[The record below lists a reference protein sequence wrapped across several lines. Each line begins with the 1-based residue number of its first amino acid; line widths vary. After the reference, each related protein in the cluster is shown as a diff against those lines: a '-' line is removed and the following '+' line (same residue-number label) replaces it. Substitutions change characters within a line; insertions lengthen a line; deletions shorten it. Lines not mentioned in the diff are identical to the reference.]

1 MGKTGILILLLSAGP
16 ALAAAPQQSVVYQ
29 GATVIDGTGAA
40 PHSNMNIVVKGERI
54 EAIVPAARFRR
65 LPGMRVEDAGGLF
78 ALPGLIDSHVHL
90 ASPPDRRYA
99 EAVLRRDLYSGI
111 TAVRDMAGDARA
123 LADLSRA
130 AKLGEIDSPDISYA
144 ALVAGPEFF
153 ADPRTAESTKG
164 EIAGQVPWMRAVTP
178 GMDLPRTI
186 AEAHGTG
193 ATAIKI
199 YADLP
204 GELVSSIAEEAHRQ
218 HMLVWAHAAVFP
230 ASPAEVI
237 GAGVDVVS
245 HACLL
250 AYQASAKVPAAYHNR
265 APVEEEKFA
274 QANPAVEAL
283 FDEMKRRGTIL
294 DATLWVYDVMWKLPN
309 ASPKPYC
316 SLALAEKLTAQ
327 AHRAGVEIS
336 AGTDS
341 DAPWQER
348 YPSLFHEMS
357 LLVHAAGMTPA
368 EALRASSLIGAR
380 TIGQEKEM
388 GTLEAGKLA
397 NIVFTAKNPLDD
409 IETLQSVTM
418 TVKRGKL
425 YRRHDYRPITKEE
438 VQEEP

>member
-1 MGKTGILILLLSAGP
+1 MGRAVILASL
-16 ALAAAPQQSVVYQ
+16 LAAAPATAAPPQSIVFE
-29 GATVIDGTGAA
+29 GASVIEGTGA
-40 PHSNMNIVVKGERI
+40 PLRPNMVIVVKGERI
-54 EAIVPAARFRR
+54 EAIVPAAKFRR
-65 LPGMRVEDAGGLF
+65 LPGMRVEDASGLF

-90 ASPPDRRYA
+90 ASPPDRRFA
-99 EAVLRRDLYSGI
+99 EAVLRRDLYSGV

-123 LADLSRA
+123 LADWSRA
-130 AKLGEIDSPDISYA
+130 ARIGEIAAPDIYYA
-144 ALVAGPEFF
+144 ALMAGPDFF

-164 EIAGQVPWMRAVTP
+164 ATAGQVPWMRAVTAETN
-178 GMDLPRTI
+178 LPLAV

-193 ATAIKI
+193 ATGLKI

-204 GELVSSIAEEAHRQ
+204 GPLVAEVTAEAHRQ

-245 HACLL
+245 HSCLL
-250 AYQASAKVPAAYHNR
+250 AYQASAKMPAAYHNR
-265 APVEEEKFA
+265 APVEEDKFA
-274 QANPAVEAL
+274 SGNSAVGQL
-283 FDEMKRRGTIL
+283 FEEMKRRGTIL
-294 DATLWVYDVMWKLPN
+294 DATLWVYDVMWKVPN
-309 ASPKPYC
+309 ASPGPYC
-316 SLALAEKLTAQ
+316 SLALAEKLAAE

-341 DAPWQER
+341 EAPWRER
-348 YPSLFHEMS
+348 YPALLHELL
-357 LLVHAAGMTPA
+357 LLVHAAGLTTA

-409 IETLQSVTM
+409 IDNLQSVTM

-425 YRRHDYRPITKEE
+425 YRRSDYRPIVKEE
-438 VQEEP
+438 VQGEN